1 MTILV
6 LAAVAL
12 LAVSVWFLAQP
23 LRRVAAGGGGE
34 DHQQLMAL
42 RERLLVSL
50 KELDIESADRNMEE
64 STVADERRR
73 LEAELAQVLRQ
84 LEVPGPTAAAAG
96 QATGADTRRHW
107 LLVLVAFGIGLP
119 LLSGGLYYLNQQAA
133 LQQLAG
139 NSEPVAEQAVPPM
152 ALEMVARL
160 EKRLAEQ
167 PNDPQGWAR
176 LGRAYVVMGRVDD
189 ARKAYERAAKLAP
202 ADVEVLSAYGS
213 FLVSL
218 SPQEPPTEAVTLY
231 RQVLKLDARHP
242 GALWVLG
249 IEAYNKGQFSEAVGF
264 WERLLAALPPQSEI
278 APQVQR
284 AIDAAKERQ
293 RAAR

>member
-12 LAVSVWFLAQP
+12 LVASVWLLAQP
-23 LRRVAAGGGGE
+23 LRRLAAGNASGGE
-34 DHQQLMAL
+34 DVQQLAAL
-42 RERLLVSL
+42 RERLLASL

-84 LEVPGPTAAAAG
+84 LENPGPTATGG
-96 QATGADTRRHW
+96 QAHSADSRSNW
-107 LLVLVAFGIGLP
+107 LRALIGLGIGLP
-119 LLSGGLYYLNQQAA
+119 LLSGGLYYLGQQSTW
-133 LQQLAG
+133 QQLAASRPPAAG
-139 NSEPVAEQAVPPM
+139 QAVPPM

-167 PNDPQGWAR
+167 PDDPQGWAR
-176 LGRAYVVMGRVDD
+176 LGRAYVVMGRTDE
-189 ARKAYERAAKLAP
+189 ARKAYERAARLAP
-202 ADVEVLSAYGS
+202 ADLEVLSAYGS
-213 FLVSL
+213 FLVGL
-218 SPQEPPTEAVTLY
+218 SPQEPPPEAVTLY

-249 IEAYNKGQFSEAVGF
+249 IEAYNKGRFADALGF

-284 AIDAAKERQ
+284 AIDAARER
-293 RAAR
+293 RKG